1 MLDEIKKDLVSFQK
15 DKNETGVSVL
25 RMLVSSIVNKGKDKR
40 LKIANENQGM
50 SDKELDEKSILSN
63 EEVVEVI
70 ASEVKKRRDSIESF
84 KSGGRLDLVEQETR
98 ELEIL
103 KKYLPKE
110 LTEQEIKKIVE
121 DAKVKT
127 GAATLKD
134 IGLIM
139 KEVVPQTKG
148 KADGNL
154 VAKIVKESLI

>member
-50 SDKELDEKSILSN
+50 SDKELDEKSVLSN
-63 EEVVEVI
+63 EEVVEAI
-70 ASEVKKRRDSIESF
+70 ASEVKKRRDSIQSF
-84 KSGGRLDLVEQETR
+84 ESGGRLDLVEQETK

-121 DAKVKT
+121 DAKTKT

-154 VAKIVKESLI
+154 VAKIVKESLT

>member
-1 MLDEIKKDLVSFQK
+1 MLEEIKKDLISFQK

-25 RMLVSSIVNKGKDKR
+25 RMLISSIINKEKDKR
-40 LKIANENQGM
+40 LKIANDNQGI
-50 SDKELDEKSILSN
+50 SDKELDEKSILTK
-63 EEVVEVI
+63 EEIIEVV

-84 KSGGRLDLVEQETR
+84 KAGGRNDLVEQETK

-110 LTEQEIKKIVE
+110 LTEDEIRKIVE
-121 DAKVKT
+121 DAKAKT
-127 GAATLKD
+127 GASTIKD

-139 KEVVPQTKG
+139 KEVAPQTKG

-154 VAKIVKESLI
+154 VAKIVKELLS

>member
-70 ASEVKKRRDSIESF
+70 ASEVKKRRDSIQSF
-84 KSGGRLDLVEQETR
+84 ESGGRIDLVEQETR

-110 LTEQEIKKIVE
+110 LTEQEVEKLKITI
-121 DAKVKT
+121 DT
-127 GAATLKD
+127 RR
-134 IGLIM
+134 
-139 KEVVPQTKG
+139 
-148 KADGNL
+148 
-154 VAKIVKESLI
+154 

>member
-1 MLDEIKKDLVSFQK
+1 MLEEIKKDLISFQK

-25 RMLVSSIVNKGKDKR
+25 RMLVSSVINKGKDKR
-40 LKIANENQGM
+40 LKIANENQGI
-50 SDKELDEKSILSN
+50 SDKELDEKSILTN
-63 EEVVEVI
+63 EEIIEVI

-84 KSGGRLDLVEQETR
+84 KTGGRNDLVEQETK

-110 LTEQEIKKIVE
+110 LTEEEIRKIVE
-121 DAKVKT
+121 DAKAKT
-127 GAATLKD
+127 GASTIKD

-154 VAKIVKESLI
+154 VAKIVKESLE

>member
-110 LTEQEIKKIVE
+110 LTEQEIKNIVE
-121 DAKVKT
+121 AAKVKT

>member
-1 MLDEIKKDLVSFQK
+1 MLEEIKKDLISFQK
-15 DKNETGVSVL
+15 EKNETGVSVL
-25 RMLVSSIVNKGKDKR
+25 RMLISSIVNKEKDKR
-40 LKIANENQGM
+40 LKIANENQGINE
-50 SDKELDEKSILSN
+50 KELDEKSVLTN
-63 EEVVEVI
+63 EEIIEAIV
-70 ASEVKKRRDSIESF
+70 SEVKKRRDSIESF
-84 KSGGRLDLVEQETR
+84 KAGGRNDLVEQETK

-110 LTEQEIKKIVE
+110 LTEEEIKKIVE
-121 DAKVKT
+121 EAKTKT

-154 VAKIVKESLI
+154 VAKIVKELLS

>member
-70 ASEVKKRRDSIESF
+70 ASEVKKRRDSIQSF
-84 KSGGRLDLVEQETR
+84 ESGGRLDLVEQETR

-110 LTEQEIKKIVE
+110 LTEQEIKNIVE
-121 DAKVKT
+121 AAKVKT